1 MINSF
6 ESSKTTSALIPS
18 FNGNET
24 ALTQETETKTI
35 GNIKDFD
42 LPECLKNLSLK
53 DIFEKCNL
61 SDDELEKLKESH
73 ANDNLPPMPTDP
85 TQITD
90 FITRVNISVSAEL
103 AILKSAPISEEEY
116 LVRFQKIQLQAA
128 YQLLAECLIGEDIRQ
143 MKAHRGLKNK
153 GKSCGKTTK
162 KDAIAEKYP
171 RLGARRTRDFQK
183 LFIENVWKAIE
194 TAFKRGELPTRT
206 LALSHGISK
215 KARGKVGKNHYDF
228 KKWRAKTED
237 FEVAFKKLNSTDEI
251 KACSLFCNIGVG
263 TSLLENLLMLK
274 SWSPTKKINV
284 VEKPTADYILT
295 AKPLLAESMNKKF

>member
-42 LPECLKNLSLK
+42 LPECLKNLSLE

-153 GKSCGKTTK
+153 GKSGGKTTK
-162 KDAIAEKYP
+162 KDAIAAKYP
-171 RLGARRTRDFQK
+171 RLGARRARDFQK
-183 LFIENVWKAIE
+183 LFIENVWQAIK
-194 TAFKRGELPTRT
+194 TAFERGEIPTRA
-206 LALSHGISK
+206 LALSYGIIK
-215 KARGKVGKNHYDF
+215 KSRTETDRVRRDF
-228 KKWRAKTED
+228 KKWRAKEED
-237 FEVAFKKLNSTDEI
+237 FDMLAQKAMDDPCKPGNPREV
-251 KACSLFCNIGVG
+251 
-263 TSLLENLLMLK
+263 
-274 SWSPTKKINV
+274 TKQDFIDLYR
-284 VEKPTADYILT
+284 A
-295 AKPLLAESMNKKF
+295 AM

>member
-1 MINSF
+1 MINL
-6 ESSKTTSALIPS
+6 ENNAQMESALTAT
-18 FNGNET
+18 FNRHEAFLNGNNT
-24 ALTQETETKTI
+24 ALKQEIEPQTI
-35 GNIKDFD
+35 GNPDDFD
-42 LPECLKNLSLK
+42 LPKCLKNLSME

-153 GKSCGKTTK
+153 GKSDGKTTQ
-162 KDAIAEKYP
+162 KDAITAKYP
-171 RLGARRTRDFQK
+171 HLGARRARDFQK
-183 LFIENVWKAIE
+183 LFIENVWQAIK
-194 TAFKRGELPTRT
+194 TAFERGEIPTRA
-206 LALSHGISK
+206 LALSHGIVK
-215 KARGKVGKNHYDF
+215 KARTGAEKTGYGL
-228 KKWRAKTED
+228 KK
-237 FEVAFKKLNSTDEI
+237 
-251 KACSLFCNIGVG
+251 
-263 TSLLENLLMLK
+263 
-274 SWSPTKKINV
+274 
-284 VEKPTADYILT
+284 
-295 AKPLLAESMNKKF
+295 